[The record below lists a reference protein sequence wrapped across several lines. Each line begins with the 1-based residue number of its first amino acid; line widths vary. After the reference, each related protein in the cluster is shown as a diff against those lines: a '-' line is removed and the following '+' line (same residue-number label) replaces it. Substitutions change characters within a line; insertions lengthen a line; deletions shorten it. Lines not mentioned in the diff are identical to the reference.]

1 MRIVGDLVFMGVEC
15 GKTRLLCRDQ
25 ITPCLSYAGD
35 CTLAIVSFL
44 CAEDGWGL
52 ASSLVFRRG
61 APKPARERVRSSE
74 VQCASPDLCRVLLP
88 AFDNSS
94 QCWLHHLKL
103 ATDFLDL
110 RSLLFKPSG
119 HRFQLAL

>member
-1 MRIVGDLVFMGVEC
+1 MEKPGYSVEI
-15 GKTRLLCRDQ
+15 KSPLALQ
-25 ITPCLSYAGD
+25 HAGD

-52 ASSLVFRRG
+52 TSSLVFRRG
-61 APKPARERVRSSE
+61 RRNLHASVSAPRKSNVRR
-74 VQCASPDLCRVLLP
+74 QTFARVLLP
-88 AFDNSS
+88 TFDNSS

-103 ATDFLDL
+103 GVHFLDL